1 MIHSPVEHAL
11 RLLISGAPD
20 AALRWS
26 AAALESDAAS
36 PAALVVTAHALWRV
50 GQKRAAIDAFTAAAR
65 RAALASDAPLAIAAI
80 AELRTVG
87 VDVEKLIA
95 EVAEIVCGESSLEP
109 PWAESPAWRGSLQ
122 PVSPMLTRNALV
134 SRATQLVYE
143 AAGAEHPQSTTTTFL
158 GALSPATFRELALAL
173 HAMIVPPGFHAV
185 EEDRES
191 LDLYVLASGEVE
203 ISRRGGRSGARPL
216 ATLESGSMFGEMSM
230 LASLPA
236 ATSAIT
242 TQPAI
247 LLFASR
253 DAFEAIGA
261 RRKDLRLELA
271 AHCRRQAVANLG
283 SACAFMST
291 VPARERGAFVD
302 RMVSRVYARGERLV
316 RAGEE
321 PAGLHLILSG
331 EVALVGH
338 EDAER
343 IVLSTLTAGDVVGE
357 AELIFVRHADTDA
370 IAACPTVTLFLPRD
384 EFFALALDYP
394 SILHGLYSAAVR
406 RLGETGEA
414 LASGAAAVID
424 AEVQLEEAP
433 RPRAPEERPCPE
445 PYADEHLSEPT
456 FPLVNAARVRVASSP
471 PPAPAPSP
479 PPAEVTSSIAPVTT
493 ASLPPP
499 LPSPPPSA
507 APRPSSSSRGSLR
520 RLSAQGAAVV
530 AVAASVAAVLATR
543 EERPAEFSHPT
554 SGSPAPAETSPPMS
568 VMSVPVLT
576 AMSAAPSMA
585 ASAAPATQTTKAF
598 LTSSLKQRRPKVSAQ
613 PPTPR
618 STDEGT
624 ASAQS
629 AALERP
635 APSASAA
642 PAASTV
648 LAANAP
654 PAVSAAPAASTATV
668 VHPAASGENEFGGRE

>member
-191 LDLYVLASGEVE
+191 LDLYILASGEVE

-253 DAFEAIGA
+253 DAFEAIG
-261 RRKDLRLELA
+261 LA
-271 AHCRRQAVANLG
+271 ART
-283 SACAFMST
+283 SASSS
-291 VPARERGAFVD
+291 P
-302 RMVSRVYARGERLV
+302 
-316 RAGEE
+316 
-321 PAGLHLILSG
+321 H
-331 EVALVGH
+331 
-338 EDAER
+338 
-343 IVLSTLTAGDVVGE
+343 TAGDRRSRTSGRR
-357 AELIFVRHADTDA
+357 ARS
-370 IAACPTVTLFLPRD
+370 CRP
-384 EFFALALDYP
+384 YP
-394 SILHGLYSAAVR
+394 HGSAAR
-406 RLGETGEA
+406 SSTGW
-414 LASGAAAVID
+414 
-424 AEVQLEEAP
+424 
-433 RPRAPEERPCPE
+433 
-445 PYADEHLSEPT
+445 
-456 FPLVNAARVRVASSP
+456 
-471 PPAPAPSP
+471 
-479 PPAEVTSSIAPVTT
+479 
-493 ASLPPP
+493 
-499 LPSPPPSA
+499 
-507 APRPSSSSRGSLR
+507 
-520 RLSAQGAAVV
+520 
-530 AVAASVAAVLATR
+530 
-543 EERPAEFSHPT
+543 
-554 SGSPAPAETSPPMS
+554 SPASTLAES
-568 VMSVPVLT
+568 VW
-576 AMSAAPSMA
+576 SARAKS
-585 ASAAPATQTTKAF
+585 
-598 LTSSLKQRRPKVSAQ
+598 RRGC
-613 PPTPR
+613 T
-618 STDEGT
+618 
-624 ASAQS
+624 
-629 AALERP
+629 
-635 APSASAA
+635 
-642 PAASTV
+642 
-648 LAANAP
+648 
-654 PAVSAAPAASTATV
+654 
-668 VHPAASGENEFGGRE
+668 

>member
-87 VDVEKLIA
+87 VNVEKLIA

-191 LDLYVLASGEVE
+191 LDSVRSGERRGR

-216 ATLESGSMFGEMSM
+216 ATLESGLMFGEMSM

-343 IVLSTLTAGDVVGE
+343 IVLFDPHRRRCRRRGGAHLRPPCGHGSDRRVPDGDALLAPRRVLRARPRLPVDPARSLLGRGSPPRGDGGGARVGGGGGDRRGGPARGGSAPARSRRE
-357 AELIFVRHADTDA
+357 AV
-370 IAACPTVTLFLPRD
+370 P
-384 EFFALALDYP
+384 
-394 SILHGLYSAAVR
+394 GAVR
-406 RLGETGEA
+406 GRASLGADLPARQRRPGSRRFVA
-414 LASGAAAVID
+414 APGSGAIP
-424 AEVQLEEAP
+424 AP
-433 RPRAPEERPCPE
+433 RRGNVEHRPGHDGVAP
-445 PYADEHLSEPT
+445 S
-456 FPLVNAARVRVASSP
+456 SSP
-471 PPAPAPSP
+471 FS
-479 PPAEVTSSIAPVTT
+479 
-493 ASLPPP
+493 PP
-499 LPSPPPSA
+499 LPL
-507 APRPSSSSRGSLR
+507 LR
-520 RLSAQGAAVV
+520 A
-530 AVAASVAAVLATR
+530 
-543 EERPAEFSHPT
+543 
-554 SGSPAPAETSPPMS
+554 
-568 VMSVPVLT
+568 
-576 AMSAAPSMA
+576 
-585 ASAAPATQTTKAF
+585 
-598 LTSSLKQRRPKVSAQ
+598 RRRRRAD
-613 PPTPR
+613 R
-618 STDEGT
+618 
-624 ASAQS
+624 
-629 AALERP
+629 
-635 APSASAA
+635 
-642 PAASTV
+642 
-648 LAANAP
+648 
-654 PAVSAAPAASTATV
+654 
-668 VHPAASGENEFGGRE
+668 